1 VPEFGSRSAIS
12 VDRKQPLGKIEFH
25 TSLKKGVVM
34 IRDRFFR
41 VHSDREAL
49 YARVLR
55 PLWRDD
61 EEVLLQLS
69 VFSATLK
76 PLR

>member
-1 VPEFGSRSAIS
+1 M
-12 VDRKQPLGKIEFH
+12 
-25 TSLKKGVVM
+25 T
-34 IRDRFFR
+34 RDRFSR

-49 YARVLR
+49 YARVFR
-55 PLWRDD
+55 ALWQDD

>member
-1 VPEFGSRSAIS
+1 
-12 VDRKQPLGKIEFH
+12 
-25 TSLKKGVVM
+25 M

-41 VHSDREAL
+41 VHSYREAL

>member
-1 VPEFGSRSAIS
+1 MF
-12 VDRKQPLGKIEFH
+12 
-25 TSLKKGVVM
+25 
-34 IRDRFFR
+34 RDRFHR
-41 VHSDREAL
+41 IHSCREAL
-49 YARVLR
+49 YARVFR

>member
-1 VPEFGSRSAIS
+1 
-12 VDRKQPLGKIEFH
+12 
-25 TSLKKGVVM
+25 M

-49 YARVLR
+49 YARALR